1 MGALAV
7 QCKTDGDHAATCASG
22 KCEVV
27 GSTEVCTQCKAG
39 GVPVDGL
46 CRPSTSPQATA
57 AGCTGDAS
65 AGVCEACSGGFFLF
79 RGGCYSSSA
88 APGSGVCRE
97 ARDGACVRH
106 AEEMSKQRVFFCPSA
121 TSRRAPGVLRGLH
134 REPHE
139 RAQREDGARD
149 RDLQQGGP
157 RPQARDGHERP
168 RADREQSIDEYLRD
182 SEILSRH
189 CESIARDGAEPI
201 ATRRTSYDEVV
212 RTMGSV
218 LDGLQNNMKKISP
231 FVRPED
237 DQEERLVF

>member
-1 MGALAV
+1 MERPLCKESSMLLAIYLAVGALAAA
-7 QCKTDGDHAATCASG
+7 CKTDGDHAATCASG

-46 CRPSTSPQATA
+46 CRPASSPQAIA

-65 AGVCEACSGGFFLF
+65 AGVCKACSGGFFLF
-79 RGGCYSSSA
+79 MGGCYDARA

-97 ARDGACVRH
+97 ARDGACVGY
-106 AEEMSKQRVFFCPSA
+106 ADEVSKQRVFFWLA
-121 TSRRAPGVLRGLH
+121 RADERGVLRGLH

-139 RAQREDGARD
+139 RAQHEDGARD

-168 RADREQSIDEYLRD
+168 RAQTA
-182 SEILSRH
+182 SRA
-189 CESIARDGAEPI
+189 STSTS
-201 ATRRTSYDEVV
+201 ATPRS
-212 RTMGSV
+212 
-218 LDGLQNNMKKISP
+218 
-231 FVRPED
+231 
-237 DQEERLVF
+237 